1 MGIWRAIQ
9 ESNFLGPDNLHWE
22 AIVTKTYKKAMNLY
36 QYLRPMSNH
45 PPDMIKDRIYSLLK
59 TYKNRNTYTEDY
71 LDVMVKLFNRHAARN
86 WNKTVPNCMIFG
98 KQQ

>member
-1 MGIWRAIQ
+1 
-9 ESNFLGPDNLHWE
+9 
-22 AIVTKTYKKAMNLY
+22 MNLY

-86 WNKTVPNCMIFG
+86 
-98 KQQ
+98 